1 MKMPLL
7 MIWACM
13 LLLCA
18 CSTVRVS
25 QDYRLGTNF
34 SDLKTYR
41 WQPVAE
47 DIKGDAPMDDP
58 LRDERIRKA
67 VERNLSAMG
76 FRKVSE
82 DRPDFFI
89 EVQYSV
95 YRVSESNDVRGEV
108 GIGTWGGPHGS
119 YGGISVG
126 PGWGFYTRQE
136 GMLHIDVIDPQ
147 SGTILWRGKG
157 THSVEE
163 YWKPQTKSEKINELV
178 GKVLSQFPPSDSP

>member
-7 MIWACM
+7 MVWACM

-18 CSTVRVS
+18 CSKVRVS

-47 DIKGDAPMDDP
+47 DIRGDAPMDDP

-67 VERNLSAMG
+67 VERNFSAMG
-76 FRKVSE
+76 FRKVPE

-89 EVQYSV
+89 DVQ
-95 YRVSESNDVRGEV
+95 
-108 GIGTWGGPHGS
+108 
-119 YGGISVG
+119 
-126 PGWGFYTRQE
+126 
-136 GMLHIDVIDPQ
+136 
-147 SGTILWRGKG
+147 
-157 THSVEE
+157 
-163 YWKPQTKSEKINELV
+163 
-178 GKVLSQFPPSDSP
+178 